1 VGALIDSCRPS
12 RRLVLVL
19 GLIVGLLAACG
30 GGGGGSSADRQISV
44 SDAFALATVAGQP
57 NGAVYFTIVSAG
69 ADTLERIEVPDSI
82 ADHTEIHETVS
93 GANGA
98 MSMREMKSGVA
109 LDPGTAV
116 TFTPGGKHVMLVDL
130 VAPLATG
137 QTFDITLAFAKA
149 DPVTL
154 PVAVVESAP

>member
-1 VGALIDSCRPS
+1 MGALIHRARAS
-12 RRLVLVL
+12 RRLLLIL
-19 GLIVGLLAACG
+19 GLTTGLLAACG
-30 GGGGGSSADRQISV
+30 DAGSAADRDISV
-44 SDAFALATVAGQP
+44 SDAFALATVTGQP
-57 NGAVYFTIVSAG
+57 NGAIYFTIVSAG

-82 ADHTEIHETVS
+82 AGHTEIHETVT
-93 GANGA
+93 GANGE
-98 MSMREMKSGVA
+98 MSMREMKSGVT

-130 VAPLATG
+130 ATPLAAG
-137 QTFDITLAFAKA
+137 QTFDITLDFAKA

>member
-1 VGALIDSCRPS
+1 MGALTDSCRSS

-19 GLIVGLLAACG
+19 GLTVGLLAACG
-30 GGGGGSSADRQISV
+30 DGGGGSSADRQISV
-44 SDAFALATVAGQP
+44 SDAFALATVTGQP
-57 NGAVYFTIVSAG
+57 NGAVYFTILSTAS
-69 ADTLERIEVPDSI
+69 DTLERIEVPDSV
-82 ADHTEIHETVS
+82 ADHTEIHETVN
-93 GANGA
+93 GANGE
-98 MSMREMKSGVA
+98 MSMREMKSGVT

-137 QTFDITLAFAKA
+137 QTFDITLDFAKA
-149 DPVTL
+149 ASVTL